1 LAQRNKIFLI
11 HQDKIK
17 YPYNIYLNY
26 ATWHKGIER
35 VENTHK
41 IKNIKLQHEHN
52 KELMYDGLKQLSIL
66 DKQCNYLYK

>member
-1 LAQRNKIFLI
+1 M
-11 HQDKIK
+11 
-17 YPYNIYLNY
+17 YLKC

-52 KELMYDGLKQLSIL
+52 KEPMYGGLKQLSNL
-66 DKQCNYLYK
+66 DKQSNYLSK